1 MMENDNR
8 YFDLDSVNMQ
18 MQKPEMKN
26 DTKGGAFWGGVV
38 VGLATALVI
47 VGAVFVGTR
56 LTQVSKPDESPQVA
70 TVLEDSAIDS
80 LTIKKLQVLEKT
92 IDEYFY
98 LEEITDEELQDG
110 IYKGMLEAL
119 NDPYS
124 EYYTKSELQ
133 DLMEEMAGIYYG
145 IGAYVSLDEETS
157 LPKISGV
164 IAGTPAEEVGLRE
177 NDLIYQVGD
186 VSTYGLT
193 LTEAVSYIRGEEG
206 TEVTLTIIREGV
218 SDYLEITATRRKVE
232 SPTVE
237 YEMLDNHMGYIQ
249 IVNFEDVTADQFADA
264 LATLRGSE
272 MESLILDLRGNPGGS
287 LTSVVDVANMLLP
300 KGLIVYTED
309 KNGKR
314 SEYSCDGKR
323 EIDIPMVVLVDMN
336 SASAAEILAGAIQD
350 YGKGTLVGTTTFGKG
365 IVQQVI
371 PFKDD
376 TAVKITISSYFTPLG
391 RNIHEIGIEPDVL
404 CEFDGEAYY
413 GSEERPDNQLEKAK
427 EVLGE
432 MIK

>member
-18 MQKPEMKN
+18 DQKPEMKN

-56 LTQVSKPDESPQVA
+56 LTQANKPDENPQVA

-80 LTIKKLQVLEKT
+80 FTIKKLQFLEKT

-124 EYYTKSELQ
+124 EYYTKRELQ
-133 DLMEEMAGIYYG
+133 DLMDQIAGIYYG

-218 SDYLEITATRRKVE
+218 NDYLEITATRRKVE

-264 LATLRGSE
+264 LATLRGSG